1 MAKVNKNNSFDIT
14 TEFCGQGVG
23 VESSAVI
30 HSDGKAYVRTKIKD
44 GTGKEIGNFVV
55 NDDRDK
61 VYLDLN
67 DSSKMKR
74 RTLCNMLAVIKKQ
87 LEEAFDEQLIAE
99 SDAPAAEAEDDQA
112 GGGEGSG
119 DSESQGE

>member
-1 MAKVNKNNSFDIT
+1 MARVNKTENFDISP
-14 TEFCGQGVG
+14 EYCGQGVG

-44 GTGKEIGNFVV
+44 GTGNEIGNFVV

-61 VYLDLN
+61 AYLDLN
-67 DSSKMKR
+67 DISKMKR
-74 RTLCNMLAVIKKQ
+74 RTLCNVLAIIKKQ
-87 LEEAFDEQLIAE
+87 LEEALEEQLTAE
-99 SDAPAAEAEDDQA
+99 SDAPAAAAEEDQN

-119 DSESQGE
+119 EGE

>member
-1 MAKVNKNNSFDIT
+1 MARVNKTENFDISP
-14 TEFCGQGVG
+14 EYCGQGVG

-61 VYLDLN
+61 AYLDLN
-67 DSSKMKR
+67 DISKMKR
-74 RTLCNMLAVIKKQ
+74 HTLCNMLAIIKKQ
-87 LEEAFDEQLIAE
+87 LEEALEEQLTAE
-99 SDAPAAEAEDDQA
+99 SDAPAAAAEEDQN

-119 DSESQGE
+119 EGE

>member
-1 MAKVNKNNSFDIT
+1 MAKVNRNENFDISP
-14 TEFCGQGVG
+14 EYCGQGVG

-30 HSDGKAYVRTKIKD
+30 HSDGKAYVRTKIND

-61 VYLDLN
+61 AYLDLN
-67 DSSKMKR
+67 DISKMKR
-74 RTLCNMLAVIKKQ
+74 RTLCNVLAIIKKQ
-87 LEEAFDEQLIAE
+87 LEEALEEQLTAE
-99 SDAPAAEAEDDQA
+99 CDAPAAEEDQN

-119 DSESQGE
+119 EGE